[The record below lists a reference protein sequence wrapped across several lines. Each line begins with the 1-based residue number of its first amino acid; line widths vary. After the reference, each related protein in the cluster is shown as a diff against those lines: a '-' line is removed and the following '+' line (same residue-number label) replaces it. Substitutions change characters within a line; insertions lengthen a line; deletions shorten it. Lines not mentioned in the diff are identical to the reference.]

1 MNEKAL
7 MVGIFGARGTGK
19 NVYAVQ
25 LLKRLKPSRLV
36 IWDHKHDP
44 SMSNFGN
51 TFTDL
56 KEAILAMKAERFH
69 VRYMPDHSREVQKQF
84 DYFCRAAFAA
94 GNLTLMIDELPEV
107 TKANRAPAA
116 WRQCVNVGRLYRGP
130 DGKERTLTIMG
141 LGQRPSECDK
151 SFMNNLDILHTG
163 RIASVNDAKTLADLL
178 ALDYRKVMALP
189 DLHWLERRQGQAEP
203 SSGVLSFGGNATMP
217 VQKTEDLQN
226 NLQNNLQKEAPKRGR
241 KKVS

>member
-1 MNEKAL
+1 MSDKAL

-19 NVYAVQ
+19 NVFAVQ
-25 LLKRLKPSRLV
+25 LLKRLKPARLM

-44 SMSNFGN
+44 GMSNFGQ
-51 TFTDL
+51 TFTNL
-56 KEAILAMKAERFH
+56 GALIRAMKAPGFL
-69 VRYMPDHSREVQKQF
+69 VRYMPDHSRDVGKQF
-84 DYFCRAAFAA
+84 DLFCRAAFAA

-151 SFMNNLDILHTG
+151 SFMNNLDILHSG

-178 ALDYRKVMALP
+178 AVDYRQVMALP
-189 DLHWLERRQGQAEP
+189 DLHWIERRQGEAEP
-203 SSGVLSFGGNATMP
+203 SRGVLSFSLASEKKASNEKP
-217 VQKTEDLQN
+217 L
-226 NLQNNLQKEAPKRGR
+226 
-241 KKVS
+241 KKVPKETSLRKRVL

>member
-1 MNEKAL
+1 MSEKAL

-25 LLKRLKPSRLV
+25 LLKRLKPARLV

-44 SMSNFGN
+44 GMSNFGT

-56 KEAILAMKAERFH
+56 GQAIRAMKPGGFQ
-69 VRYMPDHSREVQKQF
+69 VRYMPDHSRDVQAQF
-84 DYFCRAAFAA
+84 DLFCRAAFAA

-178 ALDYRKVMALP
+178 AVDYRKVMALP
-189 DLHWLERRQGQAEP
+189 DLHWIERRQGTAEP
-203 SSGVLSFGGNATMP
+203 VTGVLSFSKNATIST
-217 VQKTEDLQN
+217 VEVTESQK
-226 NLQNNLQKEAPKRGR
+226 KVVPKRGR
-241 KKVS
+241 KTVP

>member
-1 MNEKAL
+1 MSEKAL

-25 LLKRLKPSRLV
+25 LLKELRPARLM

-44 SMSNFGN
+44 GMSNFAN
-51 TFTDL
+51 TYTDL
-56 KEAILAMKAERFH
+56 AAMIRATNAPSFQ
-69 VRYMPDHSREVQKQF
+69 VRYMPDHARDIAAQF
-84 DYFCRAAFAA
+84 DLFCKTAFGR
-94 GNLTLMIDELPEV
+94 GNLTLMVDELPEV

-116 WRQCVNVGRLYRGP
+116 WRQCVNVGRLYRGA

-178 ALDYRKVMALP
+178 AVDFRKVMALP
-189 DLHWLERRQGQAEP
+189 DLHWIERRQGTPEP
-203 SSGVLSFGGNATMP
+203 ITGVLSFSGHKKAP
-217 VQKTEDLQN
+217 VSVEIENKP
-226 NLQNNLQKEAPKRGR
+226 APKKG
-241 KKVS
+241 KKTLP

>member
-1 MNEKAL
+1 

-25 LLKRLKPSRLV
+25 LLQSIRPARLL

-44 SMSNFGN
+44 GMAAFCDSS
-51 TFTDL
+51 TDL
-56 KEAILAMKAERFH
+56 ADTIRRVKAPTFQ
-69 VRYMPDHSREVQKQF
+69 VRYLPDHSRDVQKQF
-84 DYFCRAAFAA
+84 DLFCRAAFAA
-94 GNLTLMIDELPEV
+94 GNLTLMVDELPEV
-107 TKANRAPAA
+107 TKANRAPPA

-178 ALDYRKVMALP
+178 AVDYRQVMALP
-189 DLHWLERRQGQAEP
+189 DLHWIERRQGTAEP
-203 SSGVLSFGGNATMP
+203 ITGVLSFKKP
-217 VQKTEDLQN
+217 QKIE
-226 NLQNNLQKEAPKRGR
+226 KKPAPKKPGTRSLR
-241 KKVS
+241 PQA

>member
-1 MNEKAL
+1 MQGFAMTEKAL

-25 LLKRLKPSRLV
+25 LLKKLKPSRLM

-44 SMSNFGN
+44 GMSNFGQ

-56 KEAILAMKAERFH
+56 GALIRAIKSPSFQ
-69 VRYMPDHSREVQKQF
+69 VRYMPDHSRDIQKQF
-84 DYFCRAAFAA
+84 DLFCRAAFAA

-116 WRQCVNVGRLYRGP
+116 WRQCVNVGRLYRGA

-178 ALDYRKVMALP
+178 ALDFRKVMALP

-203 SSGVLSFGGNATMP
+203 TSGVLSFGTKATVDVP
-217 VQKTEDLQN
+217 KTEDLQKKIPSKKGPKN
-226 NLQNNLQKEAPKRGR
+226 AP
-241 KKVS
+241 